1 MFDFFPL
8 PTDQPRY
15 SSLVKKRIS
24 VLMVK
29 KLWMLKSLA
38 HFLAGRILWR
48 WFFDN
53 RSDSKKYDFPP
64 GLQTSL
70 GIHHWYPLLAVCF
83 NFILAT
89 AIIDLS

>member
-15 SSLVKKRIS
+15 LSLVKKRIS

-38 HFLAGRILWR
+38 HFLQGRILWW

-53 RSDSKKYDFPP
+53 RSDSKKR
-64 GLQTSL
+64 
-70 GIHHWYPLLAVCF
+70 
-83 NFILAT
+83 
-89 AIIDLS
+89 